1 MPFETEWPGDSVAA
15 PVCDPDDCEDA
26 LLDSL
31 SGSWNRIDTRWDGV
45 DPVPTTFAPRDW
57 RGTATAVPTKSGG
70 WRRRV
75 GSIASIVARLWP
87 RVLRERQ
94 FGRVRAAWRTID
106 DRTLKD
112 IGMSRIE
119 FEYAKDARQ
128 GS

>member
-45 DPVPTTFAPRDW
+45 DPVPTAFALREW
-57 RGTATAVPTKSGG
+57 RGTAIAAPTKFGV

-75 GSIASIVARLWP
+75 GSIAAIVAGLWSG
-87 RVLRERQ
+87 VLREREI
-94 FGRVRAAWRTID
+94 RRIRAAWRTID
-106 DRTLKD
+106 DRTLED
-112 IGMSRIE
+112 IGISRIE
-119 FEYAKDARQ
+119 FEYARYARP

>member
-57 RGTATAVPTKSGG
+57 RGTAIAAATRFGG
-70 WRRRV
+70 WRQRV
-75 GSIASIVARLWP
+75 DSIAAIVTGLWS
-87 RVLRERQ
+87 RVLREREI
-94 FGRVRAAWRTID
+94 RRIRAAWRTID
-106 DRTLKD
+106 DRTLED
-112 IGMSRIE
+112 IGISRIE
-119 FEYAKDARQ
+119 FQYAQDPR
-128 GS
+128 S